1 VTGTNES
8 LFQEN
13 PPILSYQNNLHSYC
27 TCANEAGTQGGLKD
41 HNVLHC
47 NLSQP
52 MEACYDVKTDLSLDS
67 RCSNGNL
74 QPKLASDQ
82 LRRGIRST
90 DDTDDVID
98 FTPLIISD
106 DVFDESISIEILEN
120 NRSYTGPPT
129 ISKAVIKHSYMVSC
143 EFANARRKR
152 STSDA
157 TVFADGYEI
166 SVSNDGSNYGEV
178 VTLIVYDEECYSCNT
193 VNVTCTAIETCPLT
207 RAEDTETEKEQNG
220 EKDENNIFLPFG
232 IIAGLVVLGALI
244 GLIVYKVKHK
254 DIGQI
259 DTAAKGNPTDDIFA
273 INFATQNI
281 PPTMKVLDQR
291 YTPRLKNEY
300 SSASRFSL
308 DFQDGDRRTPD
319 HLFLVENKYN

>member
-1 VTGTNES
+1 MKICLFICIYSVTGTNES

-106 DVFDESISIEILEN
+106 DVFDESISIEVCLEYICCMQMFN
-120 NRSYTGPPT
+120 KT
-129 ISKAVIKHSYMVSC
+129 
-143 EFANARRKR
+143 
-152 STSDA
+152 
-157 TVFADGYEI
+157 
-166 SVSNDGSNYGEV
+166 
-178 VTLIVYDEECYSCNT
+178 
-193 VNVTCTAIETCPLT
+193 
-207 RAEDTETEKEQNG
+207 
-220 EKDENNIFLPFG
+220 FL
-232 IIAGLVVLGALI
+232 
-244 GLIVYKVKHK
+244 
-254 DIGQI
+254 
-259 DTAAKGNPTDDIFA
+259 
-273 INFATQNI
+273 
-281 PPTMKVLDQR
+281 
-291 YTPRLKNEY
+291 
-300 SSASRFSL
+300 
-308 DFQDGDRRTPD
+308 RT
-319 HLFLVENKYN
+319 H